1 MVQSSYPCHCAP
13 LQLSRLTNLRALEG
27 VRSPP
32 DCEAAWS
39 GITAL
44 SGLRSLQLEECE
56 PAVPSW
62 LPQLTQLHQ
71 LAISGDMALE
81 EDGED
86 EADAAAAAR
95 LDAALAPL
103 RGLTCLVLNL
113 VSLTRLPPAVAQLPL
128 QRLLLH
134 TGWGPEP
141 LPCPCP
147 MLASLRWLGLQWQ
160 VRCGCREQPLCASEC
175 APIARMPCRGACS
188 AAAAHAVFRACSP
201 GAGGSLP
208 FCTCNLSNRP
218 LRFPLPLR

>member
-13 LQLSRLTNLRALEG
+13 LQLRRLTNLRALEG

-86 EADAAAAAR
+86 EADEADAAAAAR

-103 RGLTCLVLNL
+103 RQLTCLVLNL

-160 VRCGCREQPLCASEC
+160 VCAAVAARCSSLHAPVC
-175 APIARMPCRGACS
+175 APLAKLPCRGACS
-188 AAAAHAVFRACSP
+188 VAAAPGICCCSCHCL
-201 GAGGSLP
+201 GL
-208 FCTCNLSNRP
+208 
-218 LRFPLPLR
+218 FPWRWWLAAILYLKP